1 MHPGHHEEQG
11 TGGQQRVVRL
21 GVRGE
26 KGKRKALHGL
36 AAAACMHLSCRVN
49 QKQSQQSLL
58 SQYVHKLK
66 ETLAILVTQ
75 LIASWQRP
83 ITGTVTAPH
92 RQATL
97 ALYLSSCHKPQV
109 MHQASVTSNATCM
122 SQVLQVS
129 QREQDQS
136 SRKTKQTSL

>member
-49 QKQSQQSLL
+49 QKQS
-58 SQYVHKLK
+58 HTKLVVTVRAQAQGDFGNLGYSAHCK
-66 ETLAILVTQ
+66 LAKTN
-75 LIASWQRP
+75 
-83 ITGTVTAPH
+83 H
-92 RQATL
+92 RHCDSAT
-97 ALYLSSCHKPQV
+97 
-109 MHQASVTSNATCM
+109 QASNTCTVPQQLPQASSDAPSECHQQCNMYVTSVA
-122 SQVLQVS
+122 SVS
-129 QREQDQS
+129 
-136 SRKTKQTSL
+136 T